1 MENTPQ
7 YLEEYIMATIKEIA
21 EIVGVS
27 NAAVSRVLNY
37 DEGISVS
44 PETRSAIF
52 AAAEKIGYKKRVIY
66 PKIENVALLY
76 YVQQEDELE
85 DAFYQSIRNEI
96 LKQAKKM
103 NIHLRVYTRED
114 GIETI
119 PADLN
124 AFVGVGWMGRKEFNK
139 LYRICK
145 RGVFI
150 GSSPDEKLFDVVR
163 PNMDSFVTQ
172 IVDYFV
178 KKGHKSIGFIG
189 GPDWN
194 VDTGKPVM
202 DVREWSFRQSAMYY
216 KCLDERCIF
225 IADKYTVEEGYR
237 MGKKLSQMQEPPT
250 AVCVASDTLAV
261 GVLQAVNEA
270 GIQIPEQLAVF
281 SINDMDIA
289 KYVSPP
295 LTTIHIDIPTICET
309 ALDILS
315 RRVLN
320 GSKITKSVFVN
331 GLPVF
336 RKSC

>member
-1 MENTPQ
+1 
-7 YLEEYIMATIKEIA
+7 MATIKEIA

-27 NAAVSRVLNY
+27 SAAVSRVLNY

-76 YVQQEDELE
+76 YERQEDELE
-85 DAFYQSIRNEI
+85 DEFYQSIRNEL
-96 LKQAKKM
+96 LKQAKQM
-103 NIHLRVYTRED
+103 NIDLSVYTRED
-114 GIETI
+114 GMDTI
-119 PADLN
+119 PTDLN
-124 AFVGVGWMGRKEFNK
+124 AFVGIGWMDRKELEQ
-139 LYRICK
+139 LYRICQ

-172 IVDYFV
+172 IVDHFI

-189 GPDWN
+189 ASVRN
-194 VDTGKPVM
+194 IDTCKPVM
-202 DVREWSFRQSAMYY
+202 DVREWSFRQSALYY
-216 KCLDERCIF
+216 QCLDENCIF
-225 IADKYTVEEGYR
+225 IADKFTVEEGYR
-237 MGKKLSQMQEPPT
+237 MGKRLAQMKNPPT

-281 SINDMDIA
+281 SINDMNIA